1 MADLIRGTTPSYIV
15 DFTDSGVDVADITK
29 ATLTA
34 KYRCVKTDLSDGL
47 VLDPV
52 ENVIRYHFTQA
63 ETLAYHAGEKVYL
76 EMDVVSDGGQTSGRR
91 SKSLSRPTP
100 IRGILRSHH
109 LRKLR
114 CLRPKR
120 NSCRTI
126 LLSIL
131 LLLRDYSQHQTGNSH
146 HHRAR

>member
-52 ENVIRYHFTQA
+52 ENIIRYHFSQA
-63 ETLAYHAGEKVYL
+63 ETLAYHAGERVYL
-76 EMDVVSDGGQTSGRR
+76 EMDVVSDGER
-91 SKSLSRPTP
+91 
-100 IRGILRSHH
+100 
-109 LRKLR
+109 
-114 CLRPKR
+114 
-120 NSCRTI
+120 
-126 LLSIL
+126 
-131 LLLRDYSQHQTGNSH
+131 Y
-146 HHRAR
+146 RASEKVLTVKNTLKDEVI